1 MDSRRLLL
9 LVDDSESELELMRH
23 YLNEWAHV
31 VAIDVARNGREAL
44 ECLARPSAK
53 GGQAPKPALVIID
66 QKMPLMDGIEATSAI
81 RGMGYDRLPIVMWS
95 GSIDPDD
102 VRRAYAAGVTSY
114 LRKPTGAA
122 EATAALQAVARYWLD
137 LHCPA

>member
-1 MDSRRLLL
+1 VSARRLLL

-23 YLNEWAHV
+23 YLAGWAQRV
-31 VAIDVARNGREAL
+31 TIDIARNGREAV
-44 ECLARPSAK
+44 ECLARSSHGEP
-53 GGQAPKPALVIID
+53 GGPEPALVIID
-66 QKMPLMDGIEATSAI
+66 QKMPLMDGIEATAEM
-81 RGMGYDRLPIVMWS
+81 RRMGFGRLPIVMWS
-95 GSIDPDD
+95 GSVDPGD

-122 EATAALQAVARYWLD
+122 EATGALQAVARYWLD

>member
-1 MDSRRLLL
+1 MNTRRLLL

-23 YLNEWAHV
+23 YLAAWASR
-31 VAIDVARNGREAL
+31 VAIDYARNGREAV
-44 ECLARPSAK
+44 ECLTRLSQDRGERPE
-53 GGQAPKPALVIID
+53 PALVIID
-66 QKMPLMDGIEATSAI
+66 QKMPLMDGIEATSEI
-81 RGMGYDRLPIVMWS
+81 RAMGYDKLPIVMWS
-95 GSIDPDD
+95 GSVDPGD